1 MQNTYKI
8 LISGQVQGV
17 GFRPFVYKMAQE
29 FLLKGSVSNDEN
41 GVIIL
46 VQGSQHSIHGFYE
59 RLINFPPQVSKI
71 KKSSIHEIQYPKYDD
86 FNIVPSKKS
95 GQLDLILTPDF
106 AICDDCQKDIKSSE
120 NRRYNYPFTTCV
132 HCGPRWAITKTF
144 PFERSNT
151 SMDDFPMC
159 DNCIKEYTNPSD
171 RRFHSQTNTCQ
182 TCGIDLLLV
191 DNSGKK
197 VEVSKNDLFTSVANL
212 LLEGNIIAIKNTSG
226 YLLCCHAENE
236 IAIKRLRLK
245 KQRPNKPL
253 AVLYPSLDV
262 LKKELPI
269 TERQEHSLTSAERPI
284 NIINTKGYR
293 GKIDLK
299 SVAPGLSQLGVMLP
313 YSGILQLLA
322 NQLKFPIVATSGNI
336 HGSPIISDN
345 EEAMDQL
352 NKVADYFLQHHL
364 KIIHPQ
370 DDSVVKFSK
379 KFNREVLFR
388 RSRGFAPNLFDISV
402 QSNKRIMALG
412 SQLKSTVAYVPNSYV
427 YMSQYLGNLDNY
439 DVYNRF
445 TKVVQDFINVFE
457 QGPEIFLVDTHS
469 GYQSTMFGEELS
481 VKNNIELH
489 RIQHHKAHFASV
501 LGEHHLFN
509 SKEKILGVIWDGT
522 GFGDDGQI
530 WGGEFF
536 EYFSNN
542 MERMSHFEYFDWLAG
557 DKMAIEP
564 RLSLW
569 SLSNLEMQDVIHEKF
584 ERHQLA
590 IYKTLKNKNRLKTS
604 SVGRLFDAVASLLD
618 ICDFN
623 TYEGE
628 AAILMESLIDS
639 YDLSKCQAYC
649 NISKNGLIPTKE
661 LMLNLFLDFQKG
673 NSKENVIQNFF
684 YTLTSLVFQIAQKYQ
699 YKNIAFSGGV
709 FQNTTLTD
717 MIKEIGEVEY
727 NLYFN
732 INLAPN
738 DENISFGQMMYY
750 LNCSNK

>member
-1 MQNTYKI
+1 MQHTYKI

-17 GFRPFVYKMAQE
+17 GFRPFVYKLALE
-29 FLLKGSVSNDEN
+29 FLLKGSVSNDEH

-46 VQGSQHSIHGFYE
+46 VQGSEKSTHSFYE
-59 RLINFPPQVSKI
+59 RLITVPPPVSKI
-71 KKSSIHEIQYPKYDD
+71 KKSSIHEIQYPKFVD

-106 AICDDCQKDIKSSE
+106 AICEDCKKDMIDSD

-132 HCGPRWAITKTF
+132 NCGPRWAITETF

-197 VEVSKNDLFTSVANL
+197 VEVSKNDLFTSIAKL

-226 YLLCCHAENE
+226 YLLCCHAENGQVVQ
-236 IAIKRLRLK
+236 KLRDK
-245 KQRPNKPL
+245 KHRPNKPF
-253 AVLYPSLDV
+253 AVLYPSLAI

-269 TERQEHSLTSAERPI
+269 TEKQEQSLKSAERPI
-284 NIINTKGYR
+284 NIIDFKGFN

-322 NQLKFPIVATSGNI
+322 NQLTFPIVATSGNI
-336 HGSPIISDN
+336 HCSPIISDF
-345 EEAMDQL
+345 EEAILKL
-352 NKVADYFLQHHL
+352 NNIADYFLTHNL
-364 KIIHPQ
+364 RILHPQ

-379 KFNREVLFR
+379 KFNKEVLFR
-388 RSRGFAPNLFDISV
+388 RSRGYAPNLFDVSV
-402 QSNKRIMALG
+402 KSNKKIMALG
-412 SQLKSTVAYVPNSYV
+412 AHLKSTIAYAPNSYV
-427 YMSQYLGNLDNY
+427 YLSQYLGNLDNF

-445 TKVVQDFINVFE
+445 TEVVQDFINVFE
-457 QGPEIFLVDTHS
+457 QKPDLLLVDSHS

-522 GFGDDGQI
+522 GYGDDGQI

-542 MERMSHFEYFDWLAG
+542 MERMTHFEYFDWLAG
-557 DKMAIEP
+557 DKMSKES
-564 RLSLW
+564 RLSLL
-569 SLSNLEMQDVIHEKF
+569 SLSNPQMEHILNEKF
-584 ERHQLA
+584 ESHEIS
-590 IYKTLKNKNRLKTS
+590 IYHTLKSKNKLKTS
-604 SVGRLFDAVASLLD
+604 SVGRLFDAIASLLN
-618 ICDFN
+618 ICNFN

-649 NISKNGLIPTKE
+649 KISKNGLIPTKE
-661 LMLNLFLDFQKG
+661 LIFNLYLDFQKG
-673 NSKENVIQNFF
+673 NSKENVILNFF

-709 FQNTTLTD
+709 FQNTTLID
-717 MIKEIGEVEY
+717 MIKEIGEVDY